1 MKFSRSTHLLMFLSS
16 ETLTSIVRTGLP
28 ILVELNDLVN
38 SVIIFLSQI
47 TLLRQLT
54 FLLGSQTVILIVFLF
69 WIYFF
74 FLTLVFV
81 LQWLSLADWDG
92 LYDHLRDVPWDD
104 VFKLGASDTA
114 IKFCEWVQV

>member
-1 MKFSRSTHLLMFLSS
+1 MINFPTRTVIV
-16 ETLTSIVRTGLP
+16 IVR
-28 ILVELNDLVN
+28 
-38 SVIIFLSQI
+38 F
-47 TLLRQLT
+47 
-54 FLLGSQTVILIVFLF
+54 F